1 MFGLFSTACPLL
13 SNTIS
18 IRQFTN
24 SHWNYCLPPP
34 PSALP
39 SFCSLP
45 MLKFPIDSSIVT
57 ICHCWKINLFS
68 PSPRHVRFGEQM
80 PFLASAWL
88 CSPSCCRA
96 GRAPA
101 GASRSP
107 GGTGQPPARAPL
119 PAGTPRTDPGAPL
132 VFDSPQQR
140 DVYATT
146 TFHFWSLGVLDS
158 PSCHAN

>member
-34 PSALP
+34 PSPLP

-68 PSPRHVRFGEQM
+68 PSPRHIRFGAQM

-88 CSPSCCRA
+88 CSPFCCRA

-101 GASRSP
+101 GP
-107 GGTGQPPARAPL
+107 GSAGSGSAPRGDPAAAPRTPLLFDCPPAAWCLRHHNFSLLKSGSPWFSVL
-119 PAGTPRTDPGAPL
+119 P
-132 VFDSPQQR
+132 
-140 DVYATT
+140 
-146 TFHFWSLGVLDS
+146 
-158 PSCHAN
+158 C

>member
-80 PFLASAWL
+80 LFLASAGL
-88 CSPSCCRA
+88 CSPFCCRA
-96 GRAPA
+96 RRGPA
-101 GASRSP
+101 GRGSPRPGLRGDPANGPRSP
-107 GGTGQPPARAPL
+107 L
-119 PAGTPRTDPGAPL
+119 L
-132 VFDSPQQR
+132 FHSPQQR